1 MIPLV
6 RPLPPP
12 LDRLHVWRD
21 GDAIVALDGHP
32 LEDVLDFYH
41 YMPAADRM
49 LLTIRRAT
57 GEECVAAF
65 PPTELEALT
74 SAFAPLEFRTCACRC
89 IFCFVDQNP
98 PGLRPSVYVKD
109 EDYRL
114 SFLYGNYVTLTSL
127 GRKGRRR
134 ILEQHMSPLY
144 VSVHATDP
152 AVRARMLDVRRQ
164 VDVLEIL
171 RELIAGGIEVHAQ
184 VVLCPGW
191 NDGAVLAQTYRDLAD
206 LAPGVASLALVP
218 VGLTAHRAGLTPLTP
233 VTPAMARQVVR
244 QTRTLQRENRRR
256 LGRTFLQLS
265 DEFYLLADAPFP
277 APAAYADFPQ
287 VDNGIGLTV
296 QLREQWRRE
305 WDAAGARGRR
315 PVRALTILSGRA
327 GAIAWQREILPLLAA
342 RGAPPVEIVPV
353 ENGLFG
359 PSVSV
364 AGLLSGADVRR
375 ALAALP
381 ISPPRCVLLP
391 PRMFNADGL
400 TLDNLGL
407 ADLARGL
414 PHRVFLPPEQG
425 LVDFWAA
432 ID

>member
-12 LDRLHVWRD
+12 LDRRHAWQE
-21 GDAIVALDGHP
+21 GDAVVALDGHP
-32 LEDVLDFYH
+32 LEDVLDLYH
-41 YMPAADRM
+41 YVPATNRL

-57 GEECVAAF
+57 GEERTVAF
-65 PPTELEALT
+65 PPAELEALT
-74 SAFAPLEFRTCACRC
+74 GTFAPLEFRTCACRC
-89 IFCFVDQNP
+89 VFCFVDQNP
-98 PGLRPSVYVKD
+98 PGLRPAVYVKD

-127 GRKGRRR
+127 GRRGRRR
-134 ILEQHMSPLY
+134 ILEQHLSPLY

-152 AVRARMLDVRRQ
+152 AVRARMLGVRPR

-191 NDGAVLAQTYRDLAD
+191 NDGAVLERTCRDLGA

-218 VGLTAHRAGLTPLTP
+218 VGLTAHREGLTPLAP
-233 VTPAMARQVVR
+233 VTPELARQVIR
-244 QTRTLQRENRRR
+244 QTRAFQRAHRRP
-256 LGRTFLQLS
+256 GRTFLQLS
-265 DEFYLLADAPFP
+265 DEFYLLAGAPFP
-277 APAAYADFPQ
+277 APATYADFPQ

-296 QLREQWRRE
+296 QLRERWRRE
-305 WDAAGARGRR
+305 WDAAAAGGRR
-315 PVRALTILSGRA
+315 PRRELTILTGRSGA
-327 GAIAWQREILPLLAA
+327 QAWEREILPLLAA
-342 RGAPPVEIVPV
+342 RGAPAVRVVPV
-353 ENGLFG
+353 ENRLFG
-359 PSVSV
+359 PGVSV
-364 AGLLSGADVRR
+364 AGLLAGADVRR

-381 ISPPRCVLLP
+381 ASPSRCVLLP

-400 TLDNLGL
+400 TLDDLRL
-407 ADLARGL
+407 ADLARGHA
-414 PHRVFLPPEQG
+414 HRVLLPPEQG
-425 LVDFWAA
+425 LVDFWTA